1 MPAELSELTF
11 AAAMMF
17 TNQQLLAACEKDKTP
32 KSKKS
37 GSEPP
42 VTYKKFFS
50 FVENDFA
57 AVCTSRS
64 SPIIAENA
72 AKKKEY
78 TSRMDMS
85 SKYLNDVIKGISA
98 AIALR
103 KDPVFKEN
111 ITGDAEKWIPNA
123 VYLTGD
129 KWPKDIERFAV
140 NAYGWSGYNSADVI
154 LQKDGHYYG
163 ISLKKK
169 PGENDM
175 DPTIINKVFDSVL
188 NKELISETYSYAPK
202 PKKTVRNNAA
212 ALANDAAAFA
222 EIKQKLEAS
231 KAKYFA
237 GLVYSAI
244 ESGILA
250 RKDIPEAKNM
260 TRPPTSKT
268 DIQALY
274 EAKGRNRTLFPDTYI
289 STKLWKNSPKDMRV
303 TPEGTP
309 YDTNQKAPL
318 SDSRSM
324 RYFVN
329 NELGKENNPLWN
341 EYVSIMNQ
349 YASVFGNALINLVLK
364 TKLYDKLSAQDVK
377 GAPFNFFLVTG
388 TGTINLNRKDPEKST
403 LRLGVGHSISLHT
416 VLCGLAHIEK
426 IYANVPYQ
434 VVIDENKMRESLN
447 KSRRN
452 KDADPEDEASGA
464 AKVFMQLKRG
474 PKKGGITVLNI
485 ELRYKGKFNPQPQF
499 FATIDKQYKTLLDEN
514 CSGTGKRRSR

>member
-11 AAAMMF
+11 GAAMMF
-17 TNQQLLAACEKDKTP
+17 TNQQLLKACEKDKKT
-32 KSKKS
+32 
-37 GSEPP
+37 GD
-42 VTYKKFFS
+42 YGAFFS
-50 FVENDFA
+50 FVSKDFA
-57 AVCTSRS
+57 SVCNSKS
-64 SPIIAENA
+64 SPIFAENST
-72 AKKKEY
+72 KKKEY

-85 SKYLNDVIKGISA
+85 AKYLNDVVKGISA

-111 ITGDAEKWIPNA
+111 ITGAPDKWIPDA

-140 NAYGWSGYNSADVI
+140 NAYGWSGYNSADVV
-154 LQKDGHYYG
+154 LKKGSRYYG

-169 PGENDM
+169 PSYNDM

-188 NKELISETYSYAPK
+188 NKELISETYSYAPA
-202 PKKTVRNNAA
+202 PKSKRTTKKNADA
-212 ALANDAAAFA
+212 IANDAAAFA
-222 EIKQKLEAS
+222 EIKQTLEAA

-237 GLVYSAI
+237 GLVYRAI
-244 ESGILA
+244 KEGILA
-250 RKDIPEAKNM
+250 AKDIPEAKGITSM
-260 TRPPTSKT
+260 PTSET
-268 DIQALY
+268 HIRALY
-274 EAKGRNRTLFPDTYI
+274 EAKGRNRKLFPDTYI
-289 STKLWKNSPKDMRV
+289 STKLWKDSPTDMRV
-303 TPEGTP
+303 TPKGTP
-309 YDTNQKAPL
+309 YDTDKKAPL

-329 NELGKENNPLWN
+329 NELGKQNNPLWN

-364 TKLYDKLSAQDVK
+364 TKLYDKLSAQDIK

-388 TGTINLNRKDPEKST
+388 TGTINVNKKSPEKST
-403 LRLGVGHSISLHT
+403 LNLGVGHSISLHT

-499 FATIDKQYKTLLDEN
+499 FATIDNQYKTLLDEN
-514 CSGTGKRRSR
+514 CSGTGKRKNNA